1 MSGIDQ
7 LLLLARAYGAA
18 HGIEMST
25 VSWRVFG
32 DTKKL
37 GAIAAGG
44 DIQVRRFERA
54 LRWFAAHWPAET
66 AWPPAV
72 PRPHADLPA
81 TSTEA
86 AP

>member
-7 LLLLARAYGAA
+7 LLSLAREYASATGV
-18 HGIEMST
+18 ELTT

-37 GAIAAGG
+37 AAIVAGG

-54 LRWFAAHWPAET
+54 LCWFAENWPEGRPWPAS
-66 AWPPAV
+66 V
-72 PRPHADLPA
+72 PRP
-81 TSTEA
+81 STELREEA
-86 AP
+86 G